1 MKRFLTFPRLAMIF
15 FALFGVAV
23 AGVFAVQ
30 AYWVAPGE
38 RCEAAGKWYDMD
50 NRICAQPISIAEI
63 TGRPNGVSRAQ
74 ASDEKNR
81 ELIRIEDQPAAQDRA
96 RAAGKVTSLSLRGSR
111 RSAPRPQCPTSL
123 RPLCRS
129 HCCSPAR
136 GCV

>member
-15 FALFGVAV
+15 FALFGVSI

-38 RCEAAGKWYDMD
+38 RCEAAGKWYDME

-81 ELIRIEDQPAAQDRA
+81 ELIRIEDQLAAQDRA
-96 RAAGKVTSLSLRGSR
+96 RAAEITRQKAAMT
-111 RSAPRPQCPTSL
+111 AARPAT
-123 RPLCRS
+123 
-129 HCCSPAR
+129 
-136 GCV
+136 